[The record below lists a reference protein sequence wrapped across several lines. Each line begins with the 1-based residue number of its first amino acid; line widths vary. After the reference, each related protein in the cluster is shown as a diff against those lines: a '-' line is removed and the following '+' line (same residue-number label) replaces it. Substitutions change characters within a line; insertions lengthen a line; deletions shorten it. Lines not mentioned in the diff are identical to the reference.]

1 MRTCIGLVLQRRPL
15 FAMAAGMALLPG
27 WAQAQII
34 PRERITNALP
44 RLEAMVDRIIAA
56 KEVPGLSIAIIHDDE
71 VVYRKGFGLREIG
84 KPDMVGADT
93 VFQIASLSKP
103 VSSIVVAALVG
114 EGGVSWDSRVADIDP
129 AFRLA
134 EAYPT
139 SMVTIRDL
147 FAHRSGLPGG
157 AGDDLEEIGYGRDEI
172 LQRLRVLPPASSFR
186 SAYAY
191 SNFGLTAGA
200 VAAVRSTGRSW
211 EDVAEEKLYRPLGMT
226 LTSSRH
232 ADFLARPD
240 RAALHIRE
248 NGGWAAKVQRNPDP
262 QSPAGGVSSTVGD
275 LANWARLELGRG
287 MFGGKRL
294 IAADALDQTHEPLM
308 SRGLNPVTQAQS
320 FYGLGWNVEF
330 GQYGL
335 TWGHAGAFSAGAR
348 SLVTLYPRSSLGI
361 VVLSNAF
368 PTGVPEGV
376 SDSFADMV
384 FDGDVKTDWVTA
396 WNKAYAGLFGPA
408 IEAAKTTYATPPTP
422 PSPSLAPEAYEGHYA
437 NSYVGEAI
445 VKREGGG
452 LVLKV
457 GPGEGQTTALHHFDR
472 DLYLTYPDADIP
484 EMPSAVRFS
493 IGPYGRATA
502 VTIDSLDGNGLGTL
516 QRTP

>member
-1 MRTCIGLVLQRRPL
+1 MRTWIDWVLGHGWL
-15 FAMAAGMALLPG
+15 FVIVAAMAFLPEAVE
-27 WAQAQII
+27 AQTIQ
-34 PRERITNALP
+34 RERITAALP
-44 RLEAMVDRIIAA
+44 RLEAIIDRIIAV

-71 VVYRKGFGLREIG
+71 VVYRKGFGLRETG
-84 KPDMVGADT
+84 KPDLVGADT

-103 VSSIVVAALVG
+103 VSSTVVAALVG
-114 EGGVSWDSRVADIDP
+114 EGVVSWDSQLADIDP
-129 AFRLA
+129 DFRLA

-139 SMVTIRDL
+139 SRVTIRDL

-172 LQRLRVLPPASSFR
+172 LQRLRLLPPASSFR

-200 VAAVRSTGRSW
+200 GAAARSTGQSW
-211 EDVAEEKLYRPLGMT
+211 EDAAEEKLYRPLGMT
-226 LTSSRH
+226 STSSRH
-232 ADFLARPD
+232 TDFLAQPD
-240 RAALHIRE
+240 RAALHIRV
-248 NGGWAAKVQRNPDP
+248 NGSWAAKVQRNPDP

-275 LANWARLELGRG
+275 LANWARLELSRG
-287 MFGGKRL
+287 MFDGKRL
-294 IAADALDQTHEPLM
+294 IAADALDQTHEPLI

-330 GQYGL
+330 GRHGL

-348 SLVTLYPRSSLGI
+348 SLVTLYPKSSLGI

-368 PTGVPEGV
+368 PTGVPEGL

-384 FDGDVKTDWVTA
+384 FDGEVNVDWVTA
-396 WNKAYAGLFGPA
+396 WNKAYGGLFGPA
-408 IEAAKTTYATPPTP
+408 IEAAKATYATSPTP
-422 PSPSLAPEAYEGHYA
+422 PSPSLALEAYEGRYA
-437 NSYVGEAI
+437 NSYVGEAL
-445 VKREGGG
+445 VKREAGG

-457 GPGEGQTTALHHFDR
+457 GPGEGHATVLHHFDR
-472 DLYLTYPDADIP
+472 DLYLTYPDADMP

-493 IGPYGRATA
+493 IGPDSRATA
-502 VTIDSLDGNGLGTL
+502 VTVDFLNGSGVGTL
-516 QRTP
+516 RRAP

>member
-1 MRTCIGLVLQRRPL
+1 MRTWTGLVLRRGRL
-15 FAMAAGMALLPG
+15 FAMAAGMAFLPG
-27 WAQAQII
+27 VAEAQTIQ
-34 PRERITNALP
+34 RERITNALP
-44 RLEAMVDRIIAA
+44 RLEAMIDRIIAA

-103 VSSIVVAALVG
+103 VSSTVVAALVG
-114 EGGVSWDSRVADIDP
+114 EGIISWDSRLADIDP

-139 SMVTIRDL
+139 SMITIRDL

-172 LQRLRVLPPASSFR
+172 LQRLRLLRPASSFR

-200 VAAVRSTGRSW
+200 VAAAKPTGRSW
-211 EDVAEEKLYRPLGMT
+211 EDVAEEKLYRPLRMT
-226 LTSSRH
+226 STSSRH

-240 RAALHIRE
+240 RAALHIRD

-262 QSPAGGVSSTVGD
+262 QAPAGGVSSTVGD

-287 MFGGKRL
+287 MFDGKRL

-308 SRGLNPVTQAQS
+308 SRGPNPVTQAQS

-330 GQYGL
+330 GRHGL

-348 SLVTLYPRSSLGI
+348 SLVTLYPKSGLGI

-376 SDSFADMV
+376 SDSFADLV
-384 FDGDVKTDWVTA
+384 FDGEVSTDWGAA
-396 WNKAYAGLFGPA
+396 WDRAYAGLFGPA
-408 IEAAKTTYATPPTP
+408 IGAAKATYAKPPVPRSP
-422 PSPSLAPEAYEGHYA
+422 PLAPEAYEGRYA
-437 NSYVGEAI
+437 NPYVGEAI
-445 VKREGGG
+445 VKREAGG

-472 DLYLTYPDADIP
+472 DLFLTYPSADMP
-484 EMPSAVRFS
+484 EMPSEVRFS
-493 IGPYGRATA
+493 IGPDSRATA
-502 VTIDSLDGNGLGTL
+502 VTIDFLDGSGVGTL
-516 QRTP
+516 RRAP

>member
-1 MRTCIGLVLQRRPL
+1 MGTWASLVLGRGRL
-15 FAMAAGMALLPG
+15 FVMAAGMAFLPEVAE
-27 WAQAQII
+27 AQTIQ
-34 PRERITNALP
+34 RERITNALP
-44 RLEAMVDRIIAA
+44 RLEAMVNGIIAA
-56 KEVPGLSIAIIHDDE
+56 NGVPGLSIAIIHDDE

-84 KPDMVGADT
+84 KPDLVSADT

-103 VSSIVVAALVG
+103 VSSTVVAALVG
-114 EGGVSWDSRVADIDP
+114 EGIVSWNSRLADIDP

-139 SMVTIRDL
+139 SMITIRDL

-157 AGDDLEEIGYGRDEI
+157 AGDDLEEIGYSRDEI
-172 LQRLRVLPPASSFR
+172 LQRLRLLLPASSFR

-200 VAAVRSTGRSW
+200 VAAAKPTGRSW
-211 EDVAEEKLYRPLGMT
+211 EDVAEGKLYQPLGMT
-226 LTSSRH
+226 STSSRH
-232 ADFLARPD
+232 ADFLTRPD

-248 NGGWAAKVQRNPDP
+248 NGHWAAKVQRDPDP
-262 QSPAGGVSSTVGD
+262 QAPAGGVSSTASD
-275 LANWARLELGRG
+275 LARWVRLELGRG
-287 MFGGKRL
+287 MFEGKRL

-308 SRGLNPVTQAQS
+308 SRGPNPVTQAQS

-330 GQYGL
+330 GRHGL

-348 SLVTLYPRSSLGI
+348 SLVTLYPKSGLGI

-384 FDGDVKTDWVTA
+384 FDGEVRTDWVAA
-396 WNKAYAGLFGPA
+396 WDKAYAGLFGPA
-408 IEAAKTTYATPPTP
+408 IEAAKATYASPPVPRSP
-422 PSPSLAPEAYEGHYA
+422 PLMPEAYEGRYA
-437 NSYVGEAI
+437 NHYVGEAV
-445 VKREGGG
+445 VKREAGG

-457 GPGEGQTTALHHFDR
+457 GPGEKQMNALHHFDR
-472 DLYLTYPDADIP
+472 DVFLAYPSA
-484 EMPSAVRFS
+484 EMPDMPSEVRFS
-493 IGPYGRATA
+493 IGPDNRATG
-502 VTIDSLDGNGLGTL
+502 VTIDFLDGSGAGTL
-516 QRTP
+516 LRVP

>member
-1 MRTCIGLVLQRRPL
+1 MRTWIGLVLQRGPL

-27 WAQAQII
+27 WAQAQTI

-44 RLEAMVDRIIAA
+44 RLEAMIDRIIAA
-56 KEVPGLSIAIIHDDE
+56 QEVPGLSIAIIHDDE

-103 VSSIVVAALVG
+103 VSSTVVAALVG
-114 EGGVSWDSRVADIDP
+114 EGLVSWDSRIADIDP

-172 LQRLRVLPPASSFR
+172 LQRLKLLPPASSFR
-186 SAYAY
+186 STYAY

-200 VAAVRSTGRSW
+200 VAAVRWTGRSW

-226 LTSSRH
+226 STSSKH

-240 RAALHIRE
+240 RAALHIRD
-248 NGGWAAKVQRNPDP
+248 NGGWAAKVQRNPDS

-287 MFGGKRL
+287 MFDGKRL
-294 IAADALDQTHEPLM
+294 IAAEALDQTHEPLM

-330 GQYGL
+330 GRHGL

-348 SLVTLYPRSSLGI
+348 SLVTLYPKSNLGI

-384 FDGDVKTDWVTA
+384 FDGEVTTDWVAA

-408 IEAAKTTYATPPTP
+408 IEAAKATYATPPVPSSP
-422 PSPSLAPEAYEGHYA
+422 PIALEAYEGRYA
-437 NSYVGEAI
+437 NPYVGEAV
-445 VKREGGG
+445 VKREAGG

-457 GPGEGQTTALHHFDR
+457 GVGEGHTTALHHFDR
-472 DLYLTYPDADIP
+472 DLFLTYPDADMP

-493 IGPYGRATA
+493 IGPDSRATA
-502 VTIDSLDGNGLGTL
+502 VTIDFLDGNGQGSL
-516 QRTP
+516 QRVP

>member
-1 MRTCIGLVLQRRPL
+1 
-15 FAMAAGMALLPG
+15 MAAGMASLPAL
-27 WAQAQII
+27 AQAQSI

-44 RLEAMVDRIIAA
+44 RLEAMIDRIIAA

-103 VSSIVVAALVG
+103 VSSTVVAALVG
-114 EGGVSWDSRVADIDP
+114 EGIVSWDSRIADIDP

-172 LQRLRVLPPASSFR
+172 LQRLRLLPPASSFR
-186 SAYAY
+186 STYAY

-200 VAAVRSTGRSW
+200 VAAVRPTGRSW
-211 EDVAEEKLYRPLGMT
+211 EDIAEEKLYRPLGMT
-226 LTSSRH
+226 STSSKH
-232 ADFLARPD
+232 ADFLARAD
-240 RAALHIRE
+240 RAALHIRD

-287 MFGGKRL
+287 MFAGKRL
-294 IAADALDQTHEPLM
+294 IAAEALDQTHEPLM

-330 GQYGL
+330 GRHGL

-348 SLVTLYPRSSLGI
+348 SLVTLYPKSGLGI

-384 FDGDVKTDWVTA
+384 LDGEVKTNWVAA
-396 WNKAYAGLFGPA
+396 WGKAYAGLFGPA
-408 IEAAKTTYATPPTP
+408 IEAAKATYATPPAP
-422 PSPSLAPEAYEGHYA
+422 PSPLLAPEAYEGRYA
-437 NSYVGEAI
+437 NSYVGEVI
-445 VKREGGG
+445 VKREAGG

-457 GPGEGQTTALHHFDR
+457 GVGEGHTAALHHFDR
-472 DLYLTYPDADIP
+472 DLFLSYPEADMP
-484 EMPSAVRFS
+484 EMPSEVRFS
-493 IGPYGRATA
+493 IGPDGRAA
-502 VTIDSLDGNGLGTL
+502 AMTIDFLNGDDQGTL
-516 QRTP
+516 QRVP

>member
-1 MRTCIGLVLQRRPL
+1 MRTWLGLVLGRGGL
-15 FAMAAGMALLPG
+15 FVMAAVMAFLPG
-27 WAQAQII
+27 VTEAQTIQ
-34 PRERITNALP
+34 RERITAALP
-44 RLEAMVDRIIAA
+44 RLEAMIDRIIAA
-56 KEVPGLSIAIIHDDE
+56 KEVPGLSVAIIHDDE

-84 KPDMVGADT
+84 KPDLVGADT

-103 VSSIVVAALVG
+103 VSSTVVAALVG
-114 EGGVSWDSRVADIDP
+114 EGIVSWNSQIADIDP
-129 AFRLA
+129 AFRVA

-172 LQRLRVLPPASSFR
+172 LRRLRLLPPASSFR

-200 VAAVRSTGRSW
+200 VAAAKPMGRSW

-226 LTSSRH
+226 STSSRH

-240 RAALHIRE
+240 RAALHIRD

-262 QSPAGGVSSTVGD
+262 QAPAGGVSSTVGD

-287 MFGGKRL
+287 MFEGKRL

-330 GQYGL
+330 GRHGL

-348 SLVTLYPRSSLGI
+348 SLVTLYPKSRLGI

-384 FDGDVKTDWVTA
+384 FDGEIKTDWVTA
-396 WNKAYAGLFGPA
+396 WNKTYAGLFGPA
-408 IEAAKTTYATPPTP
+408 IEAAKATYAMPPA
-422 PSPSLAPEAYEGHYA
+422 PSSSPLALEAYEGRYT
-437 NSYVGEAI
+437 NPYVGEAI
-445 VKREGGG
+445 VKREAGS

-457 GPGEGQTTALHHFDR
+457 GPREGQTTALHHFDR
-472 DLYLTYPDADIP
+472 DLYLTYPDADMP
-484 EMPSAVRFS
+484 EMPSEVRFS
-493 IGPYGRATA
+493 IGPDGRAAA
-502 VTIDSLDGNGLGTL
+502 VTIDFLDSGGLGTL

>member
-1 MRTCIGLVLQRRPL
+1 MI
-15 FAMAAGMALLPG
+15 
-27 WAQAQII
+27 
-34 PRERITNALP
+34 
-44 RLEAMVDRIIAA
+44 DRIIAA

-103 VSSIVVAALVG
+103 VSSTVVAALVG
-114 EGGVSWDSRVADIDP
+114 EGIVSWDSRLADIDP

-139 SMVTIRDL
+139 SMITIRDL

-172 LQRLRVLPPASSFR
+172 LQRLRLLRPASSFR

-200 VAAVRSTGRSW
+200 VAAAKPTGRSW
-211 EDVAEEKLYRPLGMT
+211 EDVAEEKLYRPLRMT
-226 LTSSRH
+226 STSSRH

-240 RAALHIRE
+240 RAALHIRD
-248 NGGWAAKVQRNPDP
+248 NGGWAAKVRRNPDP
-262 QSPAGGVSSTVGD
+262 QAPAGGVSSTVGD

-287 MFGGKRL
+287 MFDGKRL
-294 IAADALDQTHEPLM
+294 IAVDALDQTHEPLM
-308 SRGLNPVTQAQS
+308 SRGPNPVTQAQS

-330 GQYGL
+330 GRHGL

-348 SLVTLYPRSSLGI
+348 SLVTLYPKSGLGI

-376 SDSFADMV
+376 SDSFAD
-384 FDGDVKTDWVTA
+384 
-396 WNKAYAGLFGPA
+396 YGL
-408 IEAAKTTYATPPTP
+408 
-422 PSPSLAPEAYEGHYA
+422 
-437 NSYVGEAI
+437 
-445 VKREGGG
+445 
-452 LVLKV
+452 
-457 GPGEGQTTALHHFDR
+457 
-472 DLYLTYPDADIP
+472 
-484 EMPSAVRFS
+484 
-493 IGPYGRATA
+493 
-502 VTIDSLDGNGLGTL
+502 
-516 QRTP
+516 

>member
-1 MRTCIGLVLQRRPL
+1 MRTWTGLVLRRGRL
-15 FAMAAGMALLPG
+15 FAMAAGMAFLPG
-27 WAQAQII
+27 VAEAQTIQ
-34 PRERITNALP
+34 RERITNALP
-44 RLEAMVDRIIAA
+44 RLEAMIDRIIAA

-103 VSSIVVAALVG
+103 VSSTVVAALVG
-114 EGGVSWDSRVADIDP
+114 EGIISWDSRLADIDP

-139 SMVTIRDL
+139 SMITIRDL

-172 LQRLRVLPPASSFR
+172 LQRLRLLRPASSFR

-200 VAAVRSTGRSW
+200 VAAAKPTGRSW
-211 EDVAEEKLYRPLGMT
+211 EDVAEEKLYRPLRMT
-226 LTSSRH
+226 STSSRH

-240 RAALHIRE
+240 RAALHIRD

-262 QSPAGGVSSTVGD
+262 QAPAGGVSSTVGD

-287 MFGGKRL
+287 MFDGKRL

-308 SRGLNPVTQAQS
+308 SRGPNPVTQAQS

-330 GQYGL
+330 GRHGL

-348 SLVTLYPRSSLGI
+348 SLVTLYPKSGLGI

-384 FDGDVKTDWVTA
+384 FDGEVSTDWGAA
-396 WNKAYAGLFGPA
+396 WDRAYAALFGLA
-408 IEAAKTTYATPPTP
+408 IGAAKATYAKPPVPRSP
-422 PSPSLAPEAYEGHYA
+422 PLAPEAYEGRYA
-437 NSYVGEAI
+437 NPYVGEAI
-445 VKREGGG
+445 VKREAGG
-452 LVLKV
+452 LALKV
-457 GPGEGQTTALHHFDR
+457 GPGQGQTTALHHFDR
-472 DLYLTYPDADIP
+472 DLFLTYPSADMP
-484 EMPSAVRFS
+484 EMPSEVRFS
-493 IGPYGRATA
+493 IGPDSRATA
-502 VTIDSLDGNGLGTL
+502 VTIDFLDGSGVGTL
-516 QRTP
+516 RRAP

>member
-1 MRTCIGLVLQRRPL
+1 MRAWIGLVQRRGRV
-15 FAMAAGMALLPG
+15 FVTAAGMALLPVL
-27 WAQAQII
+27 AQAQAL

-44 RLEAMVDRIIAA
+44 RLEAMIDRIIAA

-84 KPDMVGADT
+84 KPDLVGPDT

-103 VSSIVVAALVG
+103 VSSTVVAALVS
-114 EGGVSWDSRVADIDP
+114 EGIVSWDSRIADIDP

-157 AGDDLEEIGYGRDEI
+157 AGDDLEEIGFGRDEI
-172 LQRLRVLPPASSFR
+172 LHRLRLLPPASSFR

-200 VAAVRSTGRSW
+200 VAAVRPTGRSW
-211 EDVAEEKLYRPLGMT
+211 EDIAEEKLYRPLGMT
-226 LTSSRH
+226 STSSRH

-240 RAALHIRE
+240 RAALHIRD
-248 NGGWAAKVQRNPDP
+248 NGAWAAKVQRNPDP

-287 MFGGKRL
+287 TLDGKRL
-294 IAADALDQTHEPLM
+294 IASDALDQTHEPLM

-330 GQYGL
+330 GPHGL

-348 SLVTLYPRSSLGI
+348 SLVTIYPKSNLGI
-361 VVLSNAF
+361 VVLANAF

-384 FDGDVKTDWVTA
+384 FDGEVKSDWVAA
-396 WNKAYAGLFGPA
+396 WNKAYDGLFGPA
-408 IEAAKTTYATPPTP
+408 IEAAKATYATPPVP
-422 PSPSLAPEAYEGHYA
+422 SSPSLALEAYEGRYA

-445 VKREGGG
+445 VKQESGG

-457 GPGEGQTTALHHFDR
+457 GAGEGQTIALQHFGR
-472 DLYLTYPDADIP
+472 DLFIAYPEADLP
-484 EMPSAVRFS
+484 DMPSEVRFS
-493 IGPYGRATA
+493 IGPESRATA
-502 VTIDSLDGNGLGTL
+502 VTIGFLDGNGQGTL
-516 QRTP
+516 QRVP

>member
-1 MRTCIGLVLQRRPL
+1 MVAVMT
-15 FAMAAGMALLPG
+15 FLPG
-27 WAQAQII
+27 VAEAQTIL
-34 PRERITNALP
+34 RERITNALP
-44 RLEAMVDRIIAA
+44 RLEAMIDKIIAA

-84 KPDMVGADT
+84 KPDMVRADT

-103 VSSIVVAALVG
+103 VSSTIVAALVG
-114 EGGVSWDSRVADIDP
+114 EGIVSWDSRIADIDP

-172 LQRLRVLPPASSFR
+172 LQRLRLLPPASSFR
-186 SAYAY
+186 STYAY

-200 VAAVRSTGRSW
+200 VAAVRPTGRSW
-211 EDVAEEKLYRPLGMT
+211 EDIAEEKLYRPLGMT
-226 LTSSRH
+226 STSSRH
-232 ADFLARPD
+232 ADFLARAD
-240 RAALHIRE
+240 RAALHIRD
-248 NGGWAAKVQRNPDP
+248 NGGWTAKVQRNPDP
-262 QSPAGGVSSTVGD
+262 QSPAGGVSSTVDD

-287 MFGGKRL
+287 MFDGKSL
-294 IAADALDQTHEPLM
+294 IAAEALDQTHEPLM

-330 GQYGL
+330 GRHGL

-348 SLVTLYPRSSLGI
+348 SLVTLYPKSSLGV

-384 FDGDVKTDWVTA
+384 FDGEVKTDWVAA

-408 IEAAKTTYATPPTP
+408 IEAAKATYAMPPAP
-422 PSPSLAPEAYEGHYA
+422 PSPPLAPEAYEGRYA

-445 VKREGGG
+445 VKREAGG

-457 GPGEGQTTALHHFDR
+457 GVGEGHAADLHHFDR
-472 DLYLTYPDADIP
+472 DLFLSYPEVDMP
-484 EMPSAVRFS
+484 EMPSEVRFS
-493 IGPYGRATA
+493 IGPDGRAA
-502 VTIDSLDGNGLGTL
+502 AMTIDFLNGNDQGAL
-516 QRTP
+516 QRVR